1 MYQTQYIYSRERR
14 RFGRQPL
21 LSDRTQLMLSIQPS
35 HRIRSTYILR
45 NPMDRTTQLSEQM
58 AFSWVETEN
67 VTYGEH
73 GMYHYEGGWPRE
85 VNIND
90 EESTMR
96 YRKKIERDDNWG
108 MQVTNLIHTSIDV
121 TAQNSAV
128 NIYQEFFVDLPPEL
142 GKDIRTPFEARQCN
156 IFHDPQNP
164 VRPITVIDWM
174 PNEKKRFLSQPT
186 NFNFTAPVR
195 PPPLGVKTE
204 EDDLHSTPSVPSGI
218 LQVTESSRSV
228 LINPNFF
235 YVWNMANAL
244 QPEIVLDSTE
254 PVHRAHFCPRDE
266 NFIAAGLHSGM
277 VGLWDARNGGKAI
290 KISPLEAAHREE
302 AAALCWVHS
311 KSNSEFY
318 SGSYD
323 GSVKYWDIR
332 DLNTPLQEIW
342 IDPEL
347 TDEQKRERAHG
358 VTVLEFEYT
367 IPVRYIIASDQ
378 GYVFIGNRKGMVP
391 TEVLI
396 ANYRLFSGPVRTIE
410 RNPFFVKNFLIA
422 ADWCVKIWAEECKGA
437 PTTLLMKKK
446 NEMLCGTWSPS
457 RCSLFVTGDAKGEVD
472 FWDLLLHQRKPIFTL
487 KLKRPVKYVKFR
499 PDGKYLAVGL
509 ENGDVQLFEMDP
521 ALRQSAAKDKAL
533 LMALFEREL
542 QHCKLLDGRVEEI
555 KLKHKTEL
563 YETEQ
568 AKLRENELDLVV
580 QYDPDDPDQFL
591 QIIENDTEFKDMLKI
606 FKDST
611 FNIDKKRQERQFI
624 MERTDFEK
632 DGMLTKED
640 LEGLT
645 AGEIAA
651 VKAEG
656 LVNSSAAGA
665 AGAADG
671 AAGIAGAGDKAG
683 AGAPGGAGAAV
694 ADDKEAAVG
703 DKRIKVLRRMA
714 DADN

>member
-1 MYQTQYIYSRERR
+1 MYHNQYIYARERR

-35 HRIRSTYILR
+35 QRTRNSYILR
-45 NPMDRTTQLSEQM
+45 NPMNSSTQLSDQM
-58 AFSWVETEN
+58 AYSWVETDN
-67 VTYGEH
+67 VTYAEH

-96 YRKKIERDDNWG
+96 YRKKIEREDNWG
-108 MQVTNLIHTSIDV
+108 VQVMHLIHTSMDV

-142 GKDIRTPFEARQCN
+142 GKDIRMPFEARQCN
-156 IFHDPQNP
+156 IFHDPLKP
-164 VRPITVIDWM
+164 VRPITVLDWM
-174 PNEKKRFLSQPT
+174 PSERRKFLSQPT
-186 NFNFTAPVR
+186 NFNRVAPLRTPAVTTK
-195 PPPLGVKTE
+195 PIAETE
-204 EDDLHSTPSVPSGI
+204 DGDENIQTIQETIRTDG
-218 LQVTESSRSV
+218 
-228 LINPNFF
+228 NPNSF
-235 YVWNMANAL
+235 YVWDQGNAL
-244 QPEIVLDSTE
+244 SPEVVLESTE
-254 PVHRAHFCPRDE
+254 PVRRAHFCPRDD
-266 NFIAAGLHSGM
+266 NFIAAGLQSGM
-277 VGLWDARNGGKAI
+277 VALWDARNGGKPL

-323 GSVKYWDIR
+323 GSVKYWDGR
-332 DLNTPLQEIW
+332 DLETPIQEILL
-342 IDPEL
+342 DPEP
-347 TDEQKRERAHG
+347 TDEQANERAHG

-378 GYVFIGNRKGMVP
+378 GYIFIGNRKGMLP

-396 ANYRLFSGPVRTIE
+396 SNYRLFSGPIRTIE

-446 NEMLCGTWSPS
+446 NEMLCGTWSPA
-457 RCSLFVTGDAKGEVD
+457 RCSLFVTGDARGEVD
-472 FWDLLLHQRKPIFTL
+472 FWDILLHQRKPIFTL
-487 KLKRPVKYVKFR
+487 KLKQPIKYVKFR
-499 PDGKYLAVGL
+499 PDGKYLAVAL
-509 ENGDVQLFEMDP
+509 ENGDVQLFELDP

-542 QHCKLLDGRVEEI
+542 FRSKLLEGRVEEV
-555 KLKHKTEL
+555 KLKRKTSLLEA
-563 YETEQ
+563 ETKQ
-568 AKLRENELDLVV
+568 REAELDLIAEL
-580 QYDPDDPDQFL
+580 DPDDPDQFL

-611 FNIDKKRQERQFI
+611 FNIDKKRQERQFV

-632 DGMLTKED
+632 VEGEPD

-645 AGEIAA
+645 AEEIAA
-651 VKAEG
+651 LQGTSTINTAGVLGDAANATGAGAGAVGAGGKGAA
-656 LVNSSAAGA
+656 NAAGA
-665 AGAADG
+665 AGAA
-671 AAGIAGAGDKAG
+671 A
-683 AGAPGGAGAAV
+683 APGAEE
-694 ADDKEAAVG
+694 KEATVG
-703 DKRIKVLRRMA
+703 DKRIKVLKRMA
-714 DADN
+714 DKDK

>member
-1 MYQTQYIYSRERR
+1 MYHNQYIYARERR

-35 HRIRSTYILR
+35 QRMRNSYILR
-45 NPMDRTTQLSEQM
+45 NPMNSSTQLSDQM
-58 AFSWVETEN
+58 AYSWVETDN
-67 VTYGEH
+67 VTYAEH

-96 YRKKIERDDNWG
+96 YRKKIEREDNWG
-108 MQVTNLIHTSIDV
+108 VQVMHLIHTSMDV

-142 GKDIRTPFEARQCN
+142 GKDIRMPFEARQCN
-156 IFHDPQNP
+156 IFHDPLKP
-164 VRPITVIDWM
+164 TRPITVLDWM
-174 PNEKKRFLSQPT
+174 PSERRKFLSQPT
-186 NFNFTAPVR
+186 NFNRVAPLRTPVITTKPIADTEDGDENIQTIQETAR
-195 PPPLGVKTE
+195 TDG
-204 EDDLHSTPSVPSGI
+204 
-218 LQVTESSRSV
+218 
-228 LINPNFF
+228 NPNSF
-235 YVWNMANAL
+235 YVWDQGNAL
-244 QPEIVLDSTE
+244 SPEVVLESTE
-254 PVHRAHFCPRDE
+254 PVRRAHFCPRDD
-266 NFIAAGLHSGM
+266 NFIAAGLQSGM
-277 VGLWDARNGGKAI
+277 VALWDARNGGKPL

-323 GSVKYWDIR
+323 GSVKYWDGR
-332 DLNTPLQEIW
+332 DLETPIQEILL
-342 IDPEL
+342 DPEP
-347 TDEQKRERAHG
+347 TDEQKNERAHG

-378 GYVFIGNRKGMVP
+378 GYIFIGNRKGMLP

-396 ANYRLFSGPVRTIE
+396 SNYRLFSGPIRTIE

-446 NEMLCGTWSPS
+446 NEMLCGTWSPA
-457 RCSLFVTGDAKGEVD
+457 RCSLFVTGDARGEVD
-472 FWDLLLHQRKPIFTL
+472 FWDILLHQRKPIFTL
-487 KLKRPVKYVKFR
+487 KLKQPIKYVKFR
-499 PDGKYLAVGL
+499 PDGKYLAVAL
-509 ENGDVQLFEMDP
+509 ENGDVQLFELDP

-542 QHCKLLDGRVEEI
+542 FRSKLLEGRVEEV
-555 KLKHKTEL
+555 KLKRKTSLLEAD
-563 YETEQ
+563 TKQ
-568 AKLRENELDLVV
+568 REAELDLMAEL
-580 QYDPDDPDQFL
+580 DPDDPDQFL

-611 FNIDKKRQERQFI
+611 FNIDKKRQERQFV

-632 DGMLTKED
+632 VEGEPD

-645 AGEIAA
+645 AEEIAA
-651 VKAEG
+651 VQGTSSINTVGG
-656 LVNSSAAGA
+656 LGDAVAAGGKGAANAVGA
-665 AGAADG
+665 AGAVA
-671 AAGIAGAGDKAG
+671 
-683 AGAPGGAGAAV
+683 APGAEE
-694 ADDKEAAVG
+694 KEATVG
-703 DKRIKVLRRMA
+703 DKRIKVLKRMA
-714 DADN
+714 DKDK